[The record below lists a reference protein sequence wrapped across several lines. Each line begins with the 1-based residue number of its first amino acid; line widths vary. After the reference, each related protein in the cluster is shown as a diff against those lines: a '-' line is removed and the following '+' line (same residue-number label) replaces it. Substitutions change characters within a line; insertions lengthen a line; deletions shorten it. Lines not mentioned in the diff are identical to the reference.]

1 MLKVLISDKMSSKTQ
16 EVFSRYAE
24 IEVDYKVGMTP
35 DELKEVIGNYD
46 GIAIRSATKVKAD
59 ILDAATN
66 LKVIGRA
73 GIGVDN
79 VDIPEASKKGI
90 VVMNTPFGNTV
101 TTAEHAISM
110 MLALAR
116 EIPEATASTK
126 AAKWEKSRFMGVEIT
141 GKTLGVIGTG
151 NIGSI
156 VVDRAQGL
164 KMDVIAYDPFIS
176 QERAEQMGITLV
188 DLDELYARADFISI
202 HTPLTD
208 TTRNMINAEAFKKM
222 KDGVL
227 VINCA
232 RGGIINETDLAEA
245 IKSKKV
251 RGAALDVF
259 EKEPVDA
266 DNPLLSLPQ
275 VICSPHLGA
284 STDEAQ
290 ENVAIQVAE
299 QIAEYL
305 TKGIVKNALNIPS
318 VSSDEL
324 PKLQPYLGLAE
335 KLGSTLGQL
344 SESGMKKVVIE
355 YSGEVSE
362 FNLTPLTTTVLKSLL
377 EPILQESVNL
387 VNAPLM
393 AKERGVEVVEMKS
406 SEAANFNSL
415 IKVTLTTD
423 KRDRSVAGTLFHHKE
438 PRIVQIDGIDVETIP
453 TGNILFIYNEDKP
466 GIIGKVGSLLGDAN
480 VNIASFQLGRD
491 LDKKRAVSMVNVDE
505 KVSDK
510 TLSHLSALADIL
522 EVKQVTL

>member
-1 MLKVLISDKMSSKTQ
+1 MPKVLISDKMSSKAL
-16 EVFSRYAE
+16 EVFSRYPE
-24 IEVDYKVGMTP
+24 IEVDIKIGMTP
-35 DELKEVIGNYD
+35 DELKAVVGQYD
-46 GIAIRSATKVKAD
+46 GLAIRSATKVKAD
-59 ILDAATN
+59 IIAAATN

-110 MLALAR
+110 MLSLAR

-188 DLDELYARADFISI
+188 DLDEFYGRADFISI

-222 KDGVL
+222 KEGVL
-227 VINCA
+227 IINCA

-324 PKLQPYLGLAE
+324 PKLQPYLTLAE

-344 SESGMKKVVIE
+344 SESGMKKVIIE

-362 FNLTPLTTTVLKSLL
+362 FNLTPVTTTILKSLL

-406 SEAANFNSL
+406 SEAQSFNSL
-415 IKVTLTTD
+415 IKVTLVTD

-466 GIIGKVGSLLGDAN
+466 GIIGNVGSLLGDAN

-510 TLSHLSALADIL
+510 TLAHLRDLADIL

>member
-1 MLKVLISDKMSSKTQ
+1 MPKVLISDKMSPTAL
-16 EVFSRYAE
+16 EVFSRYGE
-24 IEVDYKVGMTP
+24 IEVDFKPGMTP
-35 DELKEVIGNYD
+35 DELKAVIGNYD
-46 GIAIRSATKVKAD
+46 GLAIRSATKVNAE
-59 ILDAATN
+59 IIAAATN

-110 MLALAR
+110 MLSLAR

-188 DLDELYARADFISI
+188 DLDELYSRADFISI

-222 KDGVL
+222 KGGVL
-227 VINCA
+227 IVNCA
-232 RGGIINETDLAEA
+232 RGGIINEADLAEA
-245 IKSKKV
+245 IKSNKV

-305 TKGIVKNALNIPS
+305 TKSIVKNALNIPS

-362 FNLTPLTTTVLKSLL
+362 FNLTPVTTTVLKSLL

-393 AKERGVEVVEMKS
+393 AKERGVEVVEMKR
-406 SEAANFNSL
+406 SEAENFNSL

-423 KRDRSVAGTLFHHKE
+423 KRDRSVAGTLFHYKE
-438 PRIVQIDGIDVETIP
+438 PRIVQIDGIDVEAIP

-466 GIIGKVGSLLGDAN
+466 GIIGKVGSLLGDEN

-510 TLSHLSALADIL
+510 TLAHLSGLADIL